1 MGKWPDVRHP
11 KTFTEKLQ
19 WLKIHDHNP
28 EYTKMVDKYAVKDWV
43 AGIIG
48 DQYIIPTLGCWDS
61 PEEIE
66 WDKLPQKFVLKITH
80 GGGGNGVIL
89 CRDKDSLDKDETVKS
104 LQQAMSLNLYKYN
117 KEWPYKN
124 IVPRIIA
131 ENLLYDNSRPDEI
144 VNDYKYFCFN
154 GKVEFMLISNDRS
167 NKHAKF
173 DYFDKNFNHLPFR
186 QGGDNYDGVITK
198 PNNFELMLSLAELL
212 SSGIPHVRVDFY
224 DVNGQVYFGE
234 MTFFDSSGFAGF
246 DPPEWDYKYGDLII
260 LPEKNRENGL

>member
-1 MGKWPDVRHP
+1 MKHISTIKQIINNPKRLLEIALNRSCNILPEWIYLSLKYRMIMGKWPDVRHP

-104 LQQAMSLNLYKYN
+104 LQQ
-117 KEWPYKN
+117 
-124 IVPRIIA
+124 
-131 ENLLYDNSRPDEI
+131 EI
-144 VNDYKYFCFN
+144 
-154 GKVEFMLISNDRS
+154 GR
-167 NKHAKF
+167 A
-173 DYFDKNFNHLPFR
+173 
-186 QGGDNYDGVITK
+186 
-198 PNNFELMLSLAELL
+198 
-212 SSGIPHVRVDFY
+212 HV
-224 DVNGQVYFGE
+224 
-234 MTFFDSSGFAGF
+234 
-246 DPPEWDYKYGDLII
+246 
-260 LPEKNRENGL
+260 